1 MQKTKFGISVGLMGA
16 LMYFGCLFGGYIVG
30 ILFLGYIMLVE
41 DNPWLRKTAVKEFML
56 LVAFSL
62 ISTLLGFVPNIFDLI
77 DKICYIF
84 DERFTVAILTKIHSV
99 LECILGIL
107 KPVLFV
113 ILGLKAMGQGTIN
126 IPVIDDMTSKNME

>member
-1 MQKTKFGISVGLMGA
+1 M
-16 LMYFGCLFGGYIVG
+16 
-30 ILFLGYIMLVE
+30 
-41 DNPWLRKTAVKEFML
+41 P
-56 LVAFSL
+56 FSL